1 MNNAK
6 SMIATSLNL
15 CPVKTHPDTPNT
27 NWFIAMSMKDVIY
40 PFLIT
45 ATDSVEGYCSAE
57 VPDVPETDLPV
68 RWKAPE
74 CLTKHQ
80 LTTASDVWAFGV
92 LVYEVLTYGCTPYRD
107 ILDKD
112 VRDQVGCFSR

>member
-6 SMIATSLNL
+6 SIIATSLNL
-15 CPVKTHPDTPNT
+15 CPVQTHPDTPNT
-27 NWFIAMSMKDVIY
+27 NWFIAMAMKDVTY
-40 PFLIT
+40 PFSIT

-112 VRDQVGCFSR
+112 VRDHVGCFSC